1 VIPAL
6 WLLGRQDRS
15 CPGSSVRFAWS
26 ANGQH
31 FNSVCRSGVPG
42 VETET
47 AKVCCGSTCRVRHR
61 DRPRHQS
68 LGGNYGWIVLF
79 RFSFISGRYPAQI
92 PHVLTIREYVYALVY
107 GAVAVADRVAVWIL
121 LGLLAWRRRQDPLLI
136 VVSFA
141 VLAHF
146 LLYPSPEDRY
156 LVWAYVITGIVLIR
170 SFDEQNRQTGVAALT
185 HEDSVRLL

>member
-1 VIPAL
+1 VRTDNILILFAVLVCLAWKQRLPRSIAAVL
-6 WLLGRQDRS
+6 AAFAIGIVLGINHW
-15 CPGSSVRFAWS
+15 A
-26 ANGQH
+26 
-31 FNSVCRSGVPG
+31 
-42 VETET
+42 
-47 AKVCCGSTCRVRHR
+47 
-61 DRPRHQS
+61 
-68 LGGNYGWIVLF
+68 GNYGWIVLF

-170 SFDEQNRQTGVAALT
+170 SFDEQHRQTGVAALT
-185 HEDSVRLL
+185 HDDSVRLL